1 MPLFVFSFAKSRFL
15 YEALHQKLLICLQVL
30 LETQL
35 DVEKSKLEQEKK
47 KVSMLQE
54 QLRDLVSVTV
64 LCI

>member
-1 MPLFVFSFAKSRFL
+1 MKLFIK
-15 YEALHQKLLICLQVL
+15 KLRICLQVL